1 MVVSP
6 AWFPAAHDRRH
17 PGSRFVVGP
26 REQLVMR
33 HSADLAKQVRI
44 ADQLEPDIDVT
55 TPIRGR
61 PRRCTASLATRAR
74 DIYRGAGL
82 AAPQVCP
89 QRAVGARPGL
99 KGPLPILARQPV
111 ALPICN

>member
-33 HSADLAKQVRI
+33 HSADLAKQIKI
-44 ADQLEPDIDVT
+44 ADQLEPDIDIT
-55 TPIRGR
+55 APIRGR
-61 PRRCTASLATRAR
+61 PGRRAASLATRAR
-74 DIYRGAGL
+74 HIHCGAGL

-89 QRAVGARPGL
+89 ERAVGTWPGL
-99 KGPLPILARQPV
+99 KRPF
-111 ALPICN
+111 